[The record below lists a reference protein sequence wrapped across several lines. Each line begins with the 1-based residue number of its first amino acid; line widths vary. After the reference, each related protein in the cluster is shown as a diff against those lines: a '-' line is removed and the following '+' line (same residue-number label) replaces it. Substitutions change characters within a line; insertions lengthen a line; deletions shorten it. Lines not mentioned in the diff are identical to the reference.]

1 MLPAGNLE
9 NPLDMEKLC
18 LVANAS
24 TDLDKPD
31 LIICNFGRSGPG
43 GLGIVCQGYRKG
55 PRWLC
60 HLGRLCSIRNLQD

>member
-43 GLGIVCQGYRKG
+43 VGDSLPGVQEGSTMAL
-55 PRWLC
+55 PPWTAV
-60 HLGRLCSIRNLQD
+60 